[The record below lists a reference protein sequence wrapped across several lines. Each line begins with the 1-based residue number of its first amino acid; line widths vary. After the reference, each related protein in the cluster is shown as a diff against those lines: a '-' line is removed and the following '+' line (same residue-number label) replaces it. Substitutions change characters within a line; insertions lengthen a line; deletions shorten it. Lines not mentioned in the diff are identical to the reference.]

1 MASQNFDLQQPTHP
15 LPNGGGSS
23 NGLED
28 REALT
33 RTGKAR
39 AFPFE
44 PPKTGGANRKAADH
58 VAVTAAFVAE
68 LRRASKPG
76 HVFCATEQ
84 YIDDDASAE
93 RETESQNWFFRIG
106 DGAAL
111 WP

>member
-1 MASQNFDLQQPTHP
+1 MASQNFDLQQPPHP

-44 PPKTGGANRKAADH
+44 PPKLEAQTEKPQTMCGSCGFRRRTSTGFQTRSRI
-58 VAVTAAFVAE
+58 
-68 LRRASKPG
+68 L
-76 HVFCATEQ
+76 CATGQ
-84 YIDDDASAE
+84 YID
-93 RETESQNWFFRIG
+93 
-106 DGAAL
+106 GALA
-111 WP
+111 

>member
-1 MASQNFDLQQPTHP
+1 MQIQPRVASQNFDLQQPPHP

-44 PPKTGGANRKAADH
+44 PPKLEAQTEKPQTMCGNCGFRRRTSTGFQTRSH
-58 VAVTAAFVAE
+58 F
-68 LRRASKPG
+68 
-76 HVFCATEQ
+76 FCATRK
-84 YIDDDASAE
+84 YI
-93 RETESQNWFFRIG
+93 QN
-106 DGAAL
+106 
-111 WP
+111 